1 MVPTTLAVAL
11 VVFGIFH
18 AAPGDPAKVMI
29 GQGGA
34 GEIGDEGDTQARI
47 DKFKRKH
54 GLDRALAVQFLD
66 YIGPFNLSRDGHAWF
81 TTPYSERVTTE
92 VELPDGGI
100 AVEGE
105 PLKIDYPPDLP
116 EGSREQVEPLI
127 DTLTDPGASEADH
140 AAARAGLV
148 DLGEVANPGLL
159 TALYS
164 YRNRLS
170 EVEMLERLSGTL
182 AELNGRDPSKD
193 AARGMNSLLRGWFG
207 WYYSE
212 GGGKRVRNTGENP
225 FGGLLTLNLGREFQ
239 TNRSVTSELWRRL
252 KVTVPLSLISV
263 LLSYL
268 IALPLGIFSARRQG
282 SVVDGTATVGLFVL
296 YSMPTFWVGLIL
308 IIAFGAEYLDA
319 LPVIGLRDVDHETFT
334 PWGKFV
340 DLAKHSIL
348 PIATLT
354 YGSFAYLSRQMRGGL
369 LDVIRMDY
377 IRTARAK
384 GLSDNTVIYKHALR
398 NSLIPVITLFASIL
412 PILIG
417 GSIIVEKVFDIPGMG
432 KYAFEGLLNRDF
444 YIIMATTI
452 FVSLMTQLGILI
464 SDIVYSLVDPRIKYD

>member
-1 MVPTTLAVAL
+1 M
-11 VVFGIFH
+11 
-18 AAPGDPAKVMI
+18 
-29 GQGGA
+29 
-34 GEIGDEGDTQARI
+34 
-47 DKFKRKH
+47 
-54 GLDRALAVQFLD
+54 
-66 YIGPFNLSRDGHAWF
+66 
-81 TTPYSERVTTE
+81 
-92 VELPDGGI
+92 
-100 AVEGE
+100 
-105 PLKIDYPPDLP
+105 
-116 EGSREQVEPLI
+116 
-127 DTLTDPGASEADH
+127 
-140 AAARAGLV
+140 
-148 DLGEVANPGLL
+148 
-159 TALYS
+159 
-164 YRNRLS
+164 
-170 EVEMLERLSGTL
+170 
-182 AELNGRDPSKD
+182 
-193 AARGMNSLLRGWFG
+193 
-207 WYYSE
+207 
-212 GGGKRVRNTGENP
+212 
-225 FGGLLTLNLGREFQ
+225 
-239 TNRSVTSELWRRL
+239 
-252 KVTVPLSLISV
+252 
-263 LLSYL
+263 
-268 IALPLGIFSARRQG
+268 
-282 SVVDGTATVGLFVL
+282 VDGTATVGLFVL